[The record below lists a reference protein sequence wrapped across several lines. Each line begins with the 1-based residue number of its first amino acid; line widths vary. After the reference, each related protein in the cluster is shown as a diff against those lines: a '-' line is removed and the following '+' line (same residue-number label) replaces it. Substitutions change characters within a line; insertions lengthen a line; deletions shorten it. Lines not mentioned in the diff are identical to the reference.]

1 MELDFTEQILAKR
14 GLWENIRRKKERI
27 KRGSKEKMRKPGEK
41 GAPTKEQIERAK
53 GKALTP
59 AQKKK
64 FMRLEK
70 EISMKDFVKR
80 YGEKDGKA
88 IYYGTLTKLAKA
100 ADKRIPEKKQDGT
113 KRPKSEHS
121 DLYTDED
128 PKGTIKGLG
137 FKDAKTARQSVSI
150 IEKSKRPHK
159 HKVQATMAM
168 EQRSRF
174 AAKNSKDPETKKRLS
189 AANKIYNAYLEKLKK
204 RTKAGVNK

>member
-1 MELDFTEQILAKR
+1 MELDFSEQIRSNAS
-14 GLWENIRRKKERI
+14 LWENIRKKKERI
-27 KRGSKEKMRKPGEK
+27 KRGSKERMRKPGEK

-53 GKALTP
+53 GKSLTP

-70 EISMKDFVKR
+70 EVSMKDFIKK
-80 YGEKDGKA
+80 YGEEKGKA
-88 IYYGTLTKLAKA
+88 IYYGTLTKMARA
-100 ADKRIPEKKQDGT
+100 ADKRIPEKKKDGT

-121 DLYTDED
+121 DLYTDEN

-137 FKDAKTARQSVSI
+137 FKDAETARKSVNI
-150 IEKSKRPHK
+150 IEKSSKPHK

-174 AAKNSKDPETKKRLS
+174 AAKNAKDLEKKKKLLQ
-189 AANKIYNAYLEKLKK
+189 ANKIYKAYLEKLKK
-204 RTKAGVNK
+204 RTKSVK